1 MGQVI
6 GTVLDYLNQEPWRFL
21 VSFGLLLF
29 LVLNLAAIFTMAERK
44 VSAYIHLR
52 YGPNRV
58 GPRGLLQ
65 PAADVFKLFTK
76 ENTSPSKADL
86 WVFLGAPIAMFIP
99 AALVWAVVPFS
110 PDAVIADLDI
120 GLLFFVAV
128 TSIGALGVIMAG
140 YGSRSNFSLLGALRG
155 AAQMISYEV
164 PLILS
169 LLGVIIVTGSLS
181 LVDVVNAQAGGFWQW
196 NFLIQFPMFI
206 VFYIAGLAEVKRVPF
221 DLPEGESEIVGGF
234 MVEYSGMTWALIQAS
249 EFVSM
254 ALMSAMSVT
263 LFLGG
268 WQPPLEFL
276 DLGNYNWFW
285 FGLKTALLLFTF
297 QWIRWS
303 VPRLRMDQLM
313 DLGWKILVPICL
325 VYLFVISGLVLLVP
339 SIAQG

>member
-1 MGQVI
+1 LS
-6 GTVLDYLNQEPWRFL
+6 LDILNQEPLRFL
-21 VSFGLLLF
+21 LSFGAILF

-44 VSAYIHLR
+44 VSAYIQLR
-52 YGPNRV
+52 FGPNRV

-76 ENTSPSKADL
+76 ENLAPNRADL
-86 WVFLGAPIAMFIP
+86 WIFLGAPIAMFIP
-99 AALVWAVVPFS
+99 AAAVWLVVPFA
-110 PDAVIADLDI
+110 PNAVVANLNV
-120 GLLFFVAV
+120 GLLFFVAI

-169 LLGVIIVTGSLS
+169 MLGVIMLAGSLS
-181 LVDVVNAQAGGFWQW
+181 FVDVVNAQDGGFWHW
-196 NFLIQFPMFI
+196 YFLPQLPMFI
-206 VFYIAGLAEVKRVPF
+206 VFYIAGLAEARRVPF

-249 EFVSM
+249 EFASM
-254 ALMSAMSVT
+254 GLISAVTTT

-268 WQPPLEFL
+268 WQPPIEAL
-276 DLGNYNWFW
+276 DFGNFNWIW
-285 FGLKTALLLFTF
+285 FGLKTALLVFTF
-297 QWIRWS
+297 QWVRWS

-313 DLGWKILVPICL
+313 DFGWKVLVPVCL
-325 VYLFVISGLVLLVP
+325 VWLFVTAGVMLLLP
-339 SIAQG
+339 SVF